1 MKKDILTL
9 RVERRWPT
17 ENYTIGRFFVNGELW
32 CNSLEDKVRDLTK
45 EKKVPGKTAIP
56 AGTYKV
62 ALTYSA
68 RFKRMLPL
76 LLDVP
81 YFTGI
86 RIHAGN
92 THEDTEGCLLLGENK
107 VKGKVINSRFWVNKL
122 INLIKKYGGKAI
134 IEII

>member
-1 MKKDILTL
+1 M
-9 RVERRWPT
+9 
-17 ENYTIGRFFVNGELW
+17 
-32 CNSLEDKVRDLTK
+32 EDKVRDLTK